1 MTEKL
6 KEHNFKYSKSLLEFD
21 SLSVLITFAL
31 SGYLYFG
38 KNSLGLAVILL
49 LVGISNLIYYAS
61 RLSNNKI
68 QLKINY
74 QGITLK
80 EKFLSWNQI
89 NDIQID
95 KVSTGKTSGEFISIT
110 TKSDK
115 DFELEITELNVR
127 GKKLKEIIRQ
137 YRNIS

>member
-1 MTEKL
+1 MIKKL
-6 KEHNFKYSKSLLEFD
+6 KEYNFKYSKSLLGFE
-21 SLSVLITFAL
+21 SLSVLITFSL

-61 RLSNNKI
+61 RISNNKI

-80 EKFLSWNQI
+80 ERFLSWNKI
-89 NDIQID
+89 DDIQID
-95 KVSTGKTSGEFISIT
+95 KVKTGKTSDNHARL
-110 TKSDK
+110 TKKVDMVFRCRDK
-115 DFELEITELNVR
+115 FNMMID
-127 GKKLKEIIRQ
+127 
-137 YRNIS
+137 

>member
-1 MTEKL
+1 MIKKL
-6 KEHNFKYSKSLLEFD
+6 KEYNFKYSKSLLGFE
-21 SLSVLITFAL
+21 SLSVLITFSL

-61 RLSNNKI
+61 RISNNKI

-80 EKFLSWNQI
+80 ERFLSWNKI
-89 NDIQID
+89 DDIQID
-95 KVSTGKTSGEFISIT
+95 KVKTGKTSGEFISIT

-115 DFELEITELNVR
+115 DYLLEITELNVS
-127 GKKLKEIIRQ
+127 GEKLEEIIKR

>member
-1 MTEKL
+1 MTKKL
-6 KEHNFKYSKSLLEFD
+6 KEYNFKYSKSLLGFE

-38 KNSLGLAVILL
+38 KNSLGLAIILL

-61 RLSNNKI
+61 RISNNKT
-68 QLKINY
+68 QLKIND

-89 NDIQID
+89 DDIQID
-95 KVSTGKTSGEFISIT
+95 KVNTGKTSGEFISIT

-115 DFELEITELNVR
+115 DFALEITELNAN
-127 GKKLKEIIRQ
+127 GE
-137 YRNIS
+137 N